1 MTRYI
6 LLIASLVLACNLSAQ
21 SDEANGAVATELSAT
36 YECENSEISNFQ
48 GFTKSAEFNCVDYDF
63 WVDSWYTFTP
73 TETKMYAI
81 EIESLNSN
89 NQNVRIGIFTG
100 TPGNLTSQTGCATR
114 YYSAVL
120 NSGQTYYIN
129 ARGASETTQY
139 RMCVYP
145 FPDSPDNN
153 DTANAE
159 EILES
164 TIDMCENSVVGY
176 TANASTSGESYCTN
190 SNPDVWYTF
199 TPTESAEYTFSASLV
214 NGAAPLSI
222 SLYNGTPGF
231 LNPLSEEFPSQT
243 NQCEDIVLGDLEAN
257 ETYYINVTSALS
269 SQAIYFDL
277 CVYKSPAPPSND
289 DCTNPIALNVGQSF
303 EDSFIVATNT
313 SATIN
318 PGNSNF
324 PSCGTL
330 DFSTRGRDIWFTV
343 VVPESGSF
351 TIETRVEP
359 DETNLYDTAIE
370 TYTGSCGTDTLEPYY
385 YNLPPPNT
393 TTAYCNDQFV
403 IGGNQF
409 AGILFT
415 DKTPGET
422 VIVRVWGWSQ
432 QFGEFRIAAYD
443 SSTLSTDEVESNEL
457 EVYPNPIKNEVN
469 ISYSNIIDEVVIYDI
484 RGKEVL
490 KNMVNNNYIN
500 LNTNSLE
507 SGLYII
513 KVKSEDNVHT
523 YKIVKN

>member
-1 MTRYI
+1 M
-6 LLIASLVLACNLSAQ
+6 
-21 SDEANGAVATELSAT
+21 
-36 YECENSEISNFQ
+36 
-48 GFTKSAEFNCVDYDF
+48 
-63 WVDSWYTFTP
+63 
-73 TETKMYAI
+73 
-81 EIESLNSN
+81 
-89 NQNVRIGIFTG
+89 
-100 TPGNLTSQTGCATR
+100 
-114 YYSAVL
+114 
-120 NSGQTYYIN
+120 
-129 ARGASETTQY
+129 
-139 RMCVYP
+139 
-145 FPDSPDNN
+145 
-153 DTANAE
+153 
-159 EILES
+159 
-164 TIDMCENSVVGY
+164 
-176 TANASTSGESYCTN
+176 
-190 SNPDVWYTF
+190 
-199 TPTESAEYTFSASLV
+199 
-214 NGAAPLSI
+214 
-222 SLYNGTPGF
+222 
-231 LNPLSEEFPSQT
+231 
-243 NQCEDIVLGDLEAN
+243 
-257 ETYYINVTSALS
+257 
-269 SQAIYFDL
+269 
-277 CVYKSPAPPSND
+277 
-289 DCTNPIALNVGQSF
+289 
-303 EDSFIVATNT
+303 
-313 SATIN
+313 
-318 PGNSNF
+318 
-324 PSCGTL
+324 
-330 DFSTRGRDIWFTV
+330 

-432 QFGEFRIAAYD
+432 QFGKFRIAAYD

-490 KNMVNNNYIN
+490 KNKVNNNYIN